1 MTPPTTPRTAL
12 TLAVLPLLALLA
24 LLAGCGTT
32 PTSPEGRTTMVPTS
46 SATPGPDAR
55 SAQERTLAILEQVY
69 DQLQVADKPPLAEQK
84 APGAEAVCTLQ
95 EPDPATAWTEIVFLP
110 VDSPGEQA
118 GRAREWLAA
127 EGYEQVQSRQGGTIT
142 SHLLD
147 GYTVTVAEWS
157 DGRVELNVE
166 SPCLAASSD

>member
-1 MTPPTTPRTAL
+1 MTPRGTRTAL
-12 TLAVLPLLALLA
+12 TLAVATLLA

-32 PTSPEGRTTMVPTS
+32 TTSPEGRTTMAPTS

-69 DQLQVADKPPLAEQK
+69 DQLQVADRPPLAEQK
-84 APGAEAVCTLQ
+84 APGAEAACTLEEQ
-95 EPDPATAWTEIVFLP
+95 DPATAWTEIVFLP

-142 SHLLD
+142 SHVLD

-166 SPCLAASSD
+166 SPCLAASPDGP

>member
-1 MTPPTTPRTAL
+1 MSTRGGSRTAL
-12 TLAVLPLLALLA
+12 TLAASTLAVLA

-32 PTSPEGRTTMVPTS
+32 TTPPEGRTTSTS
-46 SATPGPDAR
+46 SAAPGHDVR
-55 SAQERTLAILEQVY
+55 SAQERTLSILEQVY
-69 DQLQVADKPPLAEQK
+69 DQLQTPDKPPLAEQK

-118 GRAREWLAA
+118 GRARDWLAA
-127 EGYEQVQSRQGGTIT
+127 EGYRQTQSRQGGAIT

-166 SPCLAASSD
+166 SPCLDESTETR